1 MTITPPPSNETALCL
16 KAKHYNDLVWY
27 ARSNPDNQ
35 LPKVQE
41 ERKRIERC
49 YPKEIAAL
57 NCGGDNWDHGFNS
70 GCLAAFRYA
79 LTLLDEDT
87 WVDEETCKEMP
98 CGGYVIAEDAFPSL
112 DT

>member
-1 MTITPPPSNETALCL
+1 MTMTPPPSNETALL
-16 KAKHYNDLVWY
+16 VKEIHYNDLVWY

-35 LPKVQE
+35 LPTVQE